1 MQVHTN
7 KVNTIKRPSP
17 KTSFLALSIVFILS
31 GCAVDPGNS
40 VDAIQNEITSIAP
53 TPLTLI
59 QDNEQQRSVDKR
71 VNALLLQ
78 PLTLDTAVEIAT
90 LNNKSIQA
98 ALHSLGISAVE
109 LQQATQLPNPG
120 ITLTRSTSDGSYSTE
135 LEFGINLLSLLT
147 LPKVR
152 EIENQRF
159 LQERL
164 KTAQEIA
171 SMINDTKIAYWNAV
185 AAREVLRY
193 IEKV

>member
-1 MQVHTN
+1 MRVHTYRA
-7 KVNTIKRPSP
+7 NTVSLPSP
-17 KTSFLALSIVFILS
+17 KASFLAISIVFILS

-40 VDAIQNEITSIAP
+40 VDVIQKEIASIAP
-53 TPLTLI
+53 TPLMLI
-59 QDNEQQRSVDKR
+59 QDNEQQRSVDQR

-78 PLTLDTAVEIAT
+78 PLTLDSAVEIAT

-120 ITLTRSTSDGSYSTE
+120 IKLTRSTSDGSYSTE

-159 LQERL
+159 LSL
-164 KTAQEIA
+164 IMLAI
-171 SMINDTKIAYWNAV
+171 SCAV
-185 AAREVLRY
+185 FNLSCKKR
-193 IEKV
+193 

>member
-90 LNNKSIQA
+90 LNNKVDTA
-98 ALHSLGISAVE
+98 ALHSLAVFPC
-109 LQQATQLPNPG
+109 Q
-120 ITLTRSTSDGSYSTE
+120 
-135 LEFGINLLSLLT
+135 
-147 LPKVR
+147 V
-152 EIENQRF
+152 
-159 LQERL
+159 
-164 KTAQEIA
+164 
-171 SMINDTKIAYWNAV
+171 
-185 AAREVLRY
+185 
-193 IEKV
+193 